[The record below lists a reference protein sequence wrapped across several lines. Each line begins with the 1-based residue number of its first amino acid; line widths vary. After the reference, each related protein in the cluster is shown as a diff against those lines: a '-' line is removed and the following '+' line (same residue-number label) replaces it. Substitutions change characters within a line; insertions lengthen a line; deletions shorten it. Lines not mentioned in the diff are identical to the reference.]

1 MVLFYTLLLALS
13 EHIGFNLAYLTA
25 TIATVLLI
33 GSFIKAITKDAK
45 TAALLSSI
53 LGIFYLFIYVL
64 MQLRDYSLIA
74 GTIGIF
80 IILAI
85 LMRVSTKINWYQFD
99 SNRADQ

>member
-1 MVLFYTLLLALS
+1 M
-13 EHIGFNLAYLTA
+13 
-25 TIATVLLI
+25 ATVMLI
-33 GSFIKAITKDAK
+33 GSFIQSITKDQKSAL
-45 TAALLSSI
+45 LLSSI
-53 LGIFYLFIYVL
+53 LALFYLFIYIL

-99 SNRADQ
+99 NSHVDQ